1 MTAHHLL
8 RVTLDEVLALRM
20 ECNRCGCAVE
30 LKVAGDSLFFPPMQ
44 CPGCQMILHDNSDKH
59 PLLRVARCLRE
70 MAIQAEAE
78 QNITFQL
85 EFRAGS
91 ER

>member
-8 RVTLDEVLALRM
+8 RVTLDEILCLRM
-20 ECNRCGCAVE
+20 QCNRCGCAVE
-30 LKVAGDSLFFPPMQ
+30 L
-44 CPGCQMILHDNSDKH
+44 PGCQMILHDNSDKH

-85 EFRAGS
+85 EFRAS
-91 ER
+91 PER